1 MNYMEQDYYIKNNF
15 SKYIEVWGQDRA
27 NFLQGLITND
37 IYKCNDTKT
46 SIYSCF
52 LSPQGKFLADFFIVK
67 FDNHYL
73 IEIHEKYFDSF
84 YSKLRIYKLRS
95 KVEFKENADLLSL
108 IIFSK
113 HIPLFNKNTIFYNDP
128 RKNNLGIKA
137 YMDKKSNDLKLITKL
152 KEYEFETYK
161 QILMKNLVP
170 NSTTDLI
177 ENKSLL
183 LENNF
188 QNINAIDWN
197 KGCYIGQEITA
208 RMKYRSLLKKKIYVL
223 ELLSGK
229 ISPGDEIIQGGINI
243 GSVISKTE
251 QYVLGMLKINLV
263 ENKSFSKEQ
272 IKINSNTL
280 LKFL

>member
-1 MNYMEQDYYIKNNF
+1 MQNDYFIKNIY
-15 SKYIEVWGQDRA
+15 SKFLDISGEDSSE
-27 NFLQGLITND
+27 FLQGLITND
-37 IYKCNDTKT
+37 INKCKDGKP
-46 SIYSCF
+46 IYAC
-52 LSPQGKFLADFFIVK
+52 LLTPQGKFSSDFFIIK
-67 FDNHYL
+67 YLNHYI

-84 YSKLRIYKLRS
+84 YSKLKIYKLRS
-95 KVEFKENADLLSL
+95 KVEFKENTDLLSL

-113 HIPLFNKNTIFYNDP
+113 HNPLFGKNTIFFDDP
-128 RKNNLGIKA
+128 RNNNLGVKA
-137 YMDKKSNDLKLITKL
+137 YIDKKSNDLKLITKL
-152 KEYEFETYK
+152 KEYEFDIYK

-208 RMKYRSLLKKKIYVL
+208 RMKYRSLLKKQIYAL
-223 ELLSGK
+223 ELLSGN
-229 ISPGDEIIQGGINI
+229 ISPGDDIIQKEINI
-243 GSVISKTE
+243 GSVISKTG
-251 QYVLGMLKINLV
+251 QYVLCMLKINLI
-263 ENKSFSKEQ
+263 ENKSFNNEQ
-272 IKINSNTL
+272 IKTNSNAL

>member
-1 MNYMEQDYYIKNNF
+1 MKQDYYIKNSF
-15 SKYIEVWGQDRA
+15 SKFIEVRGQEGA

-37 IYKCNDTKT
+37 INKCDIKT

-52 LSPQGKFLADFFIVK
+52 LSPQGKFLADFFIVN

-84 YSKLRIYKLRS
+84 YSKLKIYKLRS
-95 KVEFKENADLLSL
+95 KVEFKENKDLLSL
-108 IIFSK
+108 IMFSK
-113 HIPLFNKNTIFYNDP
+113 HIPKFSKNTIFFKDP
-128 RKNNLGIKA
+128 RNNNLGLKVYINKN
-137 YMDKKSNDLKLITKL
+137 SNNLKLLSKL
-152 KEYEFETYK
+152 KENEFDIYK
-161 QILMKNLVP
+161 KILIKNLVP
-170 NSTTDLI
+170 NSPTDLI

-208 RMKYRSLLKKKIYVL
+208 RMKYRSLLKKQIYAL
-223 ELLSGK
+223 ELLSGN
-229 ISPGDEIIQGGINI
+229 ISPGDDVIQKDINI
-243 GSVISKTE
+243 GSVISKTG
-251 QYVLGMLKINLV
+251 QYVLCMLKINLIK
-263 ENKSFSKEQ
+263 NKSFKKGQ
-272 IKINSNTL
+272 IKTGSNAL